1 MQDAFSLRWRDD
13 QREVLICEVMNWSN
27 WEETDALLVGIREMV
42 AHTHTTTH
50 FIIHFSQNSIPQMW
64 ALHNLYR
71 LMKARQTCK
80 GHVVFVKSPNLLRSF
95 MRMAQQIYGL
105 WADESEYVFVGSL
118 SEALEHLR
126 QHAHL
131 SLQRITGDFTP
142 PFLEQSPTPP
152 TSPSMPPS

>member
-13 QREVLICEVMNWSN
+13 QREVLICEVMNWST
-27 WEETDALLVGIREMV
+27 WEETDALLDGIREMV
-42 AHTHTTTH
+42 AHAKTTTH

-71 LMKARQTCK
+71 LMNARETCP
-80 GHVVFVKSPNLLRSF
+80 GHVVFVKSPNHLRTF

-105 WADESEYVFVGSL
+105 WADESAYVFVGSL

-131 SLQRITGDFTP
+131 SLQRITGEFTP
-142 PFLEQSPTPP
+142 PFLEQGQSPTP
-152 TSPSMPPS
+152 SMPTD

>member
-27 WEETDALLVGIREMV
+27 WEETDALLDGIREMV
-42 AHTHTTTH
+42 AHTKPTTH

-71 LMKARQTCK
+71 LMTARESCK
-80 GHVVFVKSPNLLRSF
+80 GHVVFVKSPNLLRTF

-105 WADESEYVFVGSL
+105 WADESAYVFVGSL

-131 SLQRITGDFTP
+131 SLQRITGEFTP
-142 PFLEQSPTPP
+142 PFLEQAQAPIPSTPVD
-152 TSPSMPPS
+152 